1 MEGHFWPVSL
11 TPISPLLG
19 NRGSR
24 IYFSFRGAY
33 SDYLVAKTY
42 QGTPYGGSLK
52 IRDFQKKFGVPE
64 HGVLRGLPSSEW
76 HTKFFERLGRKN
88 PTHFF
93 IFSNFDPRAELC
105 PPENGPIFDVF

>member
-1 MEGHFWPVSL
+1 MEGHFWPISL

-33 SDYLVAKTY
+33 SDHLVAKTY

-52 IRDFQKKFGVPE
+52 IRDFQKKFG
-64 HGVLRGLPSSEW
+64 G
-76 HTKFFERLGRKN
+76 T
-88 PTHFF
+88 
-93 IFSNFDPRAELC
+93 
-105 PPENGPIFDVF
+105 